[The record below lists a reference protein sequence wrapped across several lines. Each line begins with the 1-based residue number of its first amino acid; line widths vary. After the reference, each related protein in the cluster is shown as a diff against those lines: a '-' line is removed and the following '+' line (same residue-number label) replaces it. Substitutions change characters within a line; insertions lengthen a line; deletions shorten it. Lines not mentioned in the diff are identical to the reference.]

1 MKEDKKL
8 NSIFRTYPEIK
19 LVYLFGSMA
28 TGSEGP
34 LSDYDFAIYLD
45 TKDKTRIYEIK
56 ADMIV
61 RIGKLL
67 KTDSIDVV
75 ILNLTDNP
83 VLRYMI
89 IKEGRLIYEKEPFKV
104 ILEPIILNEYFDFQ
118 KMLTK
123 HNLTK
128 APVWAV

>member
-19 LVYLFGSMA
+19 LVDLFGSMA

-61 RIGKLL
+61 NISRLL
-67 KTDSIDVV
+67 KTDSIGVV
-75 ILNLTDNP
+75 I
-83 VLRYMI
+83 MSSS
-89 IKEGRLIYEKEPFKV
+89 EG
-104 ILEPIILNEYFDFQ
+104 
-118 KMLTK
+118 
-123 HNLTK
+123 
-128 APVWAV
+128 

>member
-1 MKEDKKL
+1 LEYYTNQIEMKEDKKL
-8 NSIFRTYPEIK
+8 NSIFRTYPELK

-123 HNLTK
+123 HN
-128 APVWAV
+128 